1 MNAAEAE
8 SLVQGRHWHHNFEIY
23 PGVHTNG
30 SYNPSFMIE
39 RLNIPDDLS
48 GMTVL
53 DIGASDGF
61 YSLECM
67 RRGAKVT
74 AVDYRHKST
83 SGFSVMEALN
93 SVQIEH
99 IQSNIYDIPEG
110 IGTFDIILCLGVIYH
125 LPDIPRALWK
135 LAGFCKGRLLLE
147 SYVES
152 FDSDLP
158 MARYYEAD
166 ALSGDLTNFWA
177 PNVQCM
183 QAMMRDCGFSISK
196 TETWGDRAL
205 VVGEIGASTGLKMT
219 LAYAPTMN
227 G

>member
-1 MNAAEAE
+1 MNAVEAE
-8 SLVQGRHWHHNFEIY
+8 KLVRQRNWHHNFEIY
-23 PGVHTNG
+23 PGIFTNG
-30 SYNPSFMIE
+30 SYNPIFMFE
-39 RLNIPDDLS
+39 KLNIPNDLE
-48 GMTVL
+48 GVTVL

-61 YSLECM
+61 YSLECL

-74 AVDYRHKST
+74 AVDYRHKSGT
-83 SGFSVMEALN
+83 GFSTMEELN
-93 SVQIEH
+93 DVQIDH
-99 IQSNIYDIPEG
+99 IQTNIYDIPDN
-110 IGTFDIILCLGVIYH
+110 IGKFDIVLCLGVIYH

-135 LAGFCKGRLLLE
+135 LTSFCQGRLMLE

-152 FDSDLP
+152 FDTDFP

-166 ALSGDLTNFWA
+166 TLAGDLTNFWA
-177 PNVQCM
+177 PNVHCM

-205 VVGEIGASTGLKMT
+205 VIGEVGGSASLKMSV
-219 LAYAPTMN
+219 AYISKMT